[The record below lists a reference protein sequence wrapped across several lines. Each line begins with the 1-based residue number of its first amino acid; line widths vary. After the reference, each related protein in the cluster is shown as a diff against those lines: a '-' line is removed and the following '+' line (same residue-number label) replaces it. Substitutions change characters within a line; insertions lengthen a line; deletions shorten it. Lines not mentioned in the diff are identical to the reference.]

1 MVSLEAGF
9 DRNDAEEFH
18 NFKEILKALV
28 EEGKQRTQKGGLGE
42 LRGPRKSLFVKLH
55 FEETCGYF
63 QGLVGPKDNS
73 SLTIWNSLC
82 ALKASWT
89 QAYEA
94 PREVRT
100 SLSAGRVPSGLH

>member
-9 DRNDAEEFH
+9 DRNDAEDFH

-63 QGLVGPKDNS
+63 QLYRSFPLQIIKTYNWKKCCKVKYNLDPLD
-73 SLTIWNSLC
+73 
-82 ALKASWT
+82 
-89 QAYEA
+89 
-94 PREVRT
+94 
-100 SLSAGRVPSGLH
+100 